1 MTDET
6 KPLACANCGQRLDPA
21 DKFCRE
27 CGLPTMRRAAERQRI
42 PAAPPDTGEMKRA
55 LNAVP
60 DPQPFMR
67 LEAEPEATER
77 VAPPVAPPAD
87 GPLTQAGT
95 PPPETTGDVLRATS
109 PTQVVQMA
117 SSTLL
122 MLIGLMVVLAL
133 AGAVLLIVAL
143 RG

>member
-1 MTDET
+1 VTDET

-67 LEAEPEATER
+67 LEAGPEDTER
-77 VAPPVAPPAD
+77 VAPPVAPSAD
-87 GPLTQAGT
+87 GPLTRADT
-95 PPPETTGDVLRATS
+95 PPETTGDVLRATS
-109 PTQVVQMA
+109 PTQAVQMA

-122 MLIGLMVVLAL
+122 MLIGLMVVLAV